1 MLDLADPVAVLRE
14 LAGCPT
20 APFHE
25 LRVAARLG
33 LLMQDLGL
41 PVHVDAYGNL
51 LVHYAGGAARPLAL
65 VAHMD
70 HPALEVLETA
80 PLTGRLLGGVPLRCL
95 ERPVAVRFLLE
106 DREDRKDQEV
116 AGRIVG
122 YFEGEGF
129 VGLRLEA
136 EAPVLA
142 GTFGVFDLEDFRED
156 ADGLLYQRAAD
167 DLAGCAA
174 IVSVL
179 ARCVAER
186 IPATVLGLFTRAEE
200 VGLIGAMLV
209 AQQRLLPPETLVV
222 SLECSRA
229 LPSAE
234 IGAGAV
240 IRVGDRTTCF
250 SPEGDLLLQRARDRL
265 RERDPSVRIQRQLMS
280 GGTCEATAFM
290 LAGYTT
296 VGVAFPLGNYHNAG
310 PDDTIAPEYIHRR
323 DLQAGVELLVEA
335 ARGMAE
341 LPSTDPLAE
350 RLACRAAEAAPRLQ
364 GTRAAF
370 VQALS
375 LRQRH

>member
-1 MLDLADPVAVLRE
+1 
-14 LAGCPT
+14 
-20 APFHE
+20 
-25 LRVAARLG
+25 
-33 LLMQDLGL
+33 
-41 PVHVDAYGNL
+41 
-51 LVHYAGGAARPLAL
+51 
-65 VAHMD
+65 MD
-70 HPALEVLETA
+70 HPALEVLETT

-106 DREDRKDQEV
+106 DRREDRREDRQVEDRREDREV
-116 AGRIVG
+116 PGRIAG
-122 YFEGEGF
+122 CFEGEGF

-136 EAPVLA
+136 EAPVPA

-200 VGLIGAMLV
+200 VGLIGATLV
-209 AQQRLLPPETLVV
+209 AQQRLLPSETLVV

-229 LPSAE
+229 LPGAE

-240 IRVGDRTTCF
+240 IRVGDRATCF

-350 RLACRAAEAAPRLQ
+350 RLARRAAEAALRLQ